1 MPGPSEF
8 KAPVLSDSELSNMKL
23 PSLKKVSKQIVHA
36 MRFMKPQDSENE
48 PSTID
53 RQCHAFSDAQV
64 HVSFTKLNFF
74 LSQSSIMVLNF
85 AFRQM
90 GISSRK
96 TLILIPNTTCIYRDW
111 LLKTVKIF
119 RLLEIFMN

>member
-53 RQCHAFSDAQV
+53 RQCHVFSDAKV
-64 HVSFTKLNFF
+64 HASFTN
-74 LSQSSIMVLNF
+74 
-85 AFRQM
+85 
-90 GISSRK
+90 
-96 TLILIPNTTCIYRDW
+96 
-111 LLKTVKIF
+111 
-119 RLLEIFMN
+119 

>member
-23 PSLKKVSKQIVHA
+23 FPSLKKVSKQIVHA

-53 RQCHAFSDAQV
+53 RQCYVFSDAKV
-64 HVSFTKLNFF
+64 HASFTN
-74 LSQSSIMVLNF
+74 
-85 AFRQM
+85 
-90 GISSRK
+90 
-96 TLILIPNTTCIYRDW
+96 
-111 LLKTVKIF
+111 
-119 RLLEIFMN
+119 